1 MKTVAV
7 TNKNKPG
14 RKPEHT
20 EALQANEIW
29 EREKLNDFKEGDE
42 IYDFSQIPYIGEFAD
57 HDPEQGAAIDHAIAT
72 GEGLFA

>member
-1 MKTVAV
+1 MKTAAV

-20 EALQANEIW
+20 EALAINEIW
-29 EREKLNDFKEGDE
+29 ERERLTAEAHV
-42 IYDFSQIPYIGEFAD
+42 GEFAD
-57 HDPEQGAAIDHAIAT
+57 HDPAQGAAIDHSIAT